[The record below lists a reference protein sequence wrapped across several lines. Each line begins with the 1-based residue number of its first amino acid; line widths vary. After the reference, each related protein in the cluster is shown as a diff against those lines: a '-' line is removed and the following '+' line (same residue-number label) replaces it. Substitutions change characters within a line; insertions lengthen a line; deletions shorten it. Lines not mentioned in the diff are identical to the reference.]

1 MIAFAVRFLAVGML
15 GAAGL
20 LGAVG
25 MLGAV
30 GFMATECRAQGPGT
44 PPPPGLFQNP
54 QPWPE
59 QLEGIRPEA
68 FLFQDESNTPV
79 VMPRMSFEEIDRLR
93 KLDRGARSADRVAT
107 LERLSING
115 TIAASRAEFSAV
127 LNVRLDGVAVRE
139 MIGQS
144 VVVDIGM
151 AGTHLLEAVDVRF
164 ASNEQTS
171 RDSKDKPGDAGESV
185 EGAYL
190 RLQASDA
197 STSLSRDRPSAASSL
212 IETGVP
218 VPPANPADSPRSS
231 EMAQTGD
238 ANAGLPPRS
247 LDGVSSDAA
256 FLPAN
261 FPAALRQAIGTETS
275 GFLRPGGGYQLV
287 LPVESLLEQ
296 LSSPRRSVLLI
307 VSLKL
312 SARVWSTP
320 QRQTWLPL
328 NLPTVTTSM
337 EVKLDDPRA
346 AGKASE
352 LSVVGT
358 GQEVVRR
365 LDEFNRFA
373 IECDGGLLVLRVSG
387 APETATETGELIE
400 VESETQ
406 LQWES
411 PTEPPTMDTRL
422 LAKNLRGPLRHCT
435 LVLPPAT
442 VLVSPPEILSATND
456 LRNADSS
463 NTDNSGAESGKQETT
478 WWEVT
483 VSRPSDDEAATAS
496 ASVSGGQPNNS
507 QPTSSA
513 TQIQVRWMGTDQ
525 MQPPQSVRIRLQLRQ
540 FPPESTAAQPWVLQ
554 IPQVNEAIGHR
565 GRVTIR
571 TVGDH
576 RLRWRPRLG
585 IDAIV
590 SEQTADKN
598 GDAVYPFRFSQTR
611 FELPVWLSGKQQQ
624 VRVAADVE
632 LEVARRAAR
641 VQIDVQAGGVGIDPK
656 GLRLDLGVWRLLGI
670 KADNRSTQLE
680 VNANENLVEWQVDT
694 SDGNWPTKYQ
704 ITAEWLADANTDN
717 FSSLTLPRVV
727 SSDPAT
733 VLSDVRLTLPDG
745 RRESWLVDLTNSP
758 SLQRVTGQSESQF
771 RFLTPE
777 SAWTLR
783 GSFASRPLQLQWLS
797 NVAITQS
804 SDQWLIRSQWTVTS
818 PLDLEGRLR
827 FSRPVFAGSAVSR
840 PKIEGE
846 TPQPSI
852 DPENAASASDPA
864 KTEDPITSR
873 WTAIVDGQPAMVRQ
887 ADQDVDTTDFA
898 AQEFFEIISPNL
910 DTGSHLIELV
920 TTQKI
925 VTQTIPSQPPS
936 NPDSSLSSNLQQ
948 GEIASLL
955 AIPSLVADQVELKSE
970 VKINM
975 PVGVVDASG
984 VFWKVLPNMDGVL
997 GNLRG
1002 GAQFEF
1008 AASGSTSEAT
1018 PADLTQTNGWVL
1030 GVIPDFPIPLLL
1042 RSRVGEEKLT
1052 EIPRSFLR
1060 SLVGKQFRHEHLL
1073 ATIRGGRRVRLG
1085 LPPSLQTIRVE
1096 VLLDGKPVAYS
1107 RDASGLRIDL
1117 PTETQ
1122 FTIPP
1127 ATESAAATP
1136 TSEPL
1141 ASAVQKSGRVDTA
1154 SSPSQTLHL
1163 LDVRIW
1169 TEEPNN
1175 PWWSRCQPLLRLPVG
1190 SGLQYWQLVV
1200 PTDSHLYWASSQSGR
1215 AMRWEREQLK
1225 MSRVPAISDPSLI
1238 RWALDVDWQFGEN
1251 NVGRVL
1257 SSDASDSDAVANES
1271 DQEQIMQAAV
1281 RDSLANAT
1289 FTVPGNRYLFFA
1301 GSTFSFDT
1309 LTVSRT
1315 VLWLAVGGLVLLL
1328 AATFQWFPSLH
1339 HPIVAF
1345 LLAIGF
1351 VGLLV
1356 IAPDGIVLTAQLVMI
1371 SLTLVAV
1378 FYAISAVSVPRD
1390 GRALQPRAGSR
1401 DSVVVRG
1408 SGSQRASGKTPRRDS
1423 VSGPSETRDFEPRY
1437 VPTQNEGPGERS
1449 RGNLPAPP
1457 SPDESASRSG
1467 TQDVSDPDSTE
1478 AAR

>member
-1 MIAFAVRFLAVGML
+1 MTAFAIWVITVGMI
-15 GAAGL
+15 GAAGIMDNTCL
-20 LGAVG
+20 
-25 MLGAV
+25 
-30 GFMATECRAQGPGT
+30 AQGPGS

-59 QLEGIRPEA
+59 QLDGIRPEA

-93 KLDRGARSADRVAT
+93 KLDRGARSADRAAT
-107 LERLSING
+107 LERLTING

-127 LNVRLDGVAVRE
+127 LSVRLDGVAVRE

-151 AGTHLLEAVDVRF
+151 AGMHLLEAVDVRF
-164 ASNEQTS
+164 ATKEPPS
-171 RDSKDKPGDAGESV
+171 RDSISKPGADGETV
-185 EGAYL
+185 AGAYL
-190 RLQASDA
+190 RLQVSGV
-197 STSLSRDRPSAASSL
+197 SSLLSRDRPSAASSL
-212 IETGVP
+212 NDTGVL
-218 VPPANPADSPRSS
+218 VPPANSVGLPRSTEMS
-231 EMAQTGD
+231 ETGD
-238 ANAGLPPRS
+238 ADATLPLRS
-247 LDGVSSDAA
+247 LDDDSNNAS
-256 FLPAN
+256 FLLAT
-261 FPAALRQAIGTETS
+261 FPAALRQAIGTENS
-275 GFLRPGGGYQLV
+275 GFLRPSGGYQLV

-307 VSLKL
+307 VRLKL

-328 NLPTVTTSM
+328 NLPTVTTTM
-337 EVKLDDPRA
+337 DIKLDDPRA
-346 AGKASE
+346 AAKASE
-352 LSVVGT
+352 LNVIGT

-365 LDEFNRFA
+365 LDESNRFA
-373 IECDGGLLVLRVSG
+373 IECDGGLLVLRLSG
-387 APETATETGELIE
+387 APETANETGELIE

-422 LAKNLRGPLRHCT
+422 SAKNLRGPLRQFT
-435 LVLPPAT
+435 LMLPPAT
-442 VLVSPPEILSATND
+442 VLVSPPEILSAASD
-456 LRNADSS
+456 LRNAESS
-463 NTDNSGAESGKQETT
+463 NTDNSGADSENQETT
-478 WWEVT
+478 WWEVS
-483 VSRPSDDEAATAS
+483 VSRPGTDEAGTTS
-496 ASVSGGQPNNS
+496 ASVSGAQPNNS
-507 QPTSSA
+507 QPTSSN

-525 MQPPQSVRIRLQLRQ
+525 MQPPRSLRLRLQLRK
-540 FPPESTAAQPWVLQ
+540 FPPESTAADPWVLQ

-590 SEQTADKN
+590 SEQGADKN
-598 GDAVYPFRFSQTR
+598 GDTVYPFRFSQTR

-632 LEVARRAAR
+632 LEVTRLAAR
-641 VQIDVQAGGVGIDPK
+641 VQIEVQAGGVGIDPK
-656 GLRLDLGVWRLLGI
+656 GLRLELGAWRLLGI
-670 KADNRSTQLE
+670 KADNRDTQLE
-680 VNANENLVEWQVDT
+680 VNVNENLVEWQVDT

-704 ITAEWLADANTDN
+704 ITAELLADADTDR
-717 FSSLTLPRVV
+717 FTSLTLPRVI
-727 SSDPAT
+727 SSDPST
-733 VLSDVRLTLPDG
+733 VLSDARLRLPDG
-745 RRESWLVDLTNSP
+745 RRESWLVDLADSP

-797 NVAITQS
+797 SVAITQS
-804 SDQWLIRSQWTVTS
+804 SDQWVIRSQWTVTS

-827 FSRPVFAGSAVSR
+827 FSRPVISESQLSR
-840 PKIEGE
+840 PNSEDGTSK
-846 TPQPSI
+846 PSI
-852 DPENAASASDPA
+852 APENAAS
-864 KTEDPITSR
+864 TSGPTDTANAPMTQ
-873 WTAIVDGQPAMVRQ
+873 WTAIVDGQPALIRR
-887 ADQDVDTTDFA
+887 ANQDVATTGFA
-898 AQEFFEIISPNL
+898 AHEFFEIISPNFN
-910 DTGSHLIELV
+910 TGSHLIELV

-925 VTQTIPSQPPS
+925 VIKTPSSEPPS
-936 NPDSSLSSNLQQ
+936 NSDNGSMSDLPQ

-955 AIPSLVADQVELKSE
+955 AIPALVADQVEMKSKL
-970 VKINM
+970 KINM

-984 VFWKVLPNMDGVL
+984 VFWRVLPNMDGVL
-997 GNLRG
+997 GNLRDA
-1002 GAQFEF
+1002 AQFEL
-1008 AASGSTSEAT
+1008 AVSGSSPDTS
-1018 PADLTQTNGWVL
+1018 PADVTQTKGWFM
-1030 GVIPDFPIPLLL
+1030 GVIPDFPIPLML

-1052 EIPRSFLR
+1052 AIPRSFLR

-1073 ATIRGGRRVRLG
+1073 ATVRGGRRVRLG

-1107 RDASGLRIDL
+1107 RDASGLRIDF
-1117 PTETQ
+1117 PAETQ
-1122 FTIPP
+1122 FSIPP
-1127 ATESAAATP
+1127 ATESAVATSA
-1136 TSEPL
+1136 SESL
-1141 ASAVQKSGRVDTA
+1141 ASSAQGPSLSDSA
-1154 SSPSQTLHL
+1154 SSSTLTSHL

-1169 TEEPNN
+1169 TEDPNN
-1175 PWWSRCQPLLRLPVG
+1175 PWWSRCQPLIRLPVG

-1215 AMRWEREQLK
+1215 AMRWERDQLK
-1225 MSRVPAISDPSLI
+1225 MSRVPAIRDPSLI
-1238 RWALDVDWQFGEN
+1238 RWALDTDWQFGEN
-1251 NVGRVL
+1251 NVSRVPTL
-1257 SSDASDSDAVANES
+1257 GAGDGDADSIES
-1271 DQEQIMQAAV
+1271 DHERIMQAAV

-1328 AATFQWFPSLH
+1328 ASTFQWFPSLH

-1345 LLAIGF
+1345 LLAIGL

-1378 FYAISAVSVPRD
+1378 FYAISAVSVPRG
-1390 GRALQPRAGSR
+1390 GRVLQPRASSR

-1408 SGSQRASGKTPRRDS
+1408 GSQRASGKSPRRDS

-1437 VPTQNEGPGERS
+1437 VPTQSEGPGERS
-1449 RGNLPAPP
+1449 LGNLPAAPP
-1457 SPDESASRSG
+1457 PDESASRSG
-1467 TQDVSDPDSTE
+1467 VLDVSDPDSTG